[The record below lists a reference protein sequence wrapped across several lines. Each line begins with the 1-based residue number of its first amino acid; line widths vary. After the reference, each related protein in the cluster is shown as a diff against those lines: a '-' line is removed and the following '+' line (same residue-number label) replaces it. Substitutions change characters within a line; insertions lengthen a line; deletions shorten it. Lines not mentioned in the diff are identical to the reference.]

1 MKKIEL
7 LSAEKI
13 KSESVKHQE
22 TWIDVDYFKQ
32 FEPPGVKA
40 VTRSDNSTSTL
51 NSKCEM

>member
-7 LSAEKI
+7 LSAKKI

-32 FEPPGVKA
+32 YEPPVVKA
-40 VTRSDNSTSTL
+40 INKSDNSTST
-51 NSKCEM
+51 